1 MAFISKM
8 EHINIENYEMLNISF
23 KSWFE
28 IQIVK
33 NILIFTCGKSWFD
46 FKILWKISAKLKC
59 KVSFGGSKAHV
70 PCPNQEMNHNTRI
83 CIENPVGKKAKSL
96 MSHKNVMQ
104 NFSSAKHINNN
115 SVCRDSLKKK
125 AVPAVLELH

>member
-33 NILIFTCGKSWFD
+33 DIWPDQKVDLVLKFCD
-46 FKILWKISAKLKC
+46 FPTVI
-59 KVSFGGSKAHV
+59 
-70 PCPNQEMNHNTRI
+70 
-83 CIENPVGKKAKSL
+83 
-96 MSHKNVMQ
+96 
-104 NFSSAKHINNN
+104 
-115 SVCRDSLKKK
+115 RDLFK
-125 AVPAVLELH
+125 